1 MSLLSRIAAV
11 GIMTVVVAAAPQVQ
25 AQAPPSSEHAHKKSA
40 VRKVT
45 APVLNADGSVPD
57 AVTEAGVESQVAH
70 AYDCAQPNHAPVL
83 WARAD
88 HGTTTVKTVT
98 TSGCGRASISQAGVF
113 YKSEPGFKGTDKLYM
128 LGYITNGKL
137 DYTYT
142 ILVR

>member
-11 GIMTVVVAAAPQVQ
+11 GIMTAVVAAAPQVQ
-25 AQAPPSSEHAHKKSA
+25 AQAPPDSEHAHKKAA
-40 VRKVT
+40 VKKVA
-45 APVLNADGSVPD
+45 APALNADGTVPD
-57 AVTEAGVESQVAH
+57 AVAKAGVESQVAH
-70 AYDCAQPNHAPVL
+70 AYDCAQPTHAPVL

-88 HGTTTVKTVT
+88 HGAITIKPVT
-98 TSGCGRASISQAGVF
+98 MAGCSHPSMTQAGVF

-128 LGYITNGKL
+128 LGFITSGKL